1 MVNAT
6 LAPPRTARP
15 ETVHPREATFRAGHA
30 EATFHAEAARLNRRM
45 GAVAVVICAQLL
57 ALTVAIEVWA
67 SGHGSLLPALL
78 GLQVAGFLM
87 ALAIW
92 RLNP

>member
-6 LAPPRTARP
+6 LAPARTAHP
-15 ETVHPREATFRAGHA
+15 ETVRPREATLNA

-45 GAVAVVICAQLL
+45 GAVAAVICAQLL

-78 GLQVAGFLM
+78 GLQLAGFVM

-92 RLNP
+92 RTNP